1 MSGCFMVK
9 ERIVMEIVFLEAQR
23 YYWNLMKITYS
34 AEKRSRG
41 LCVREL
47 TICELVK
54 GKFLLHFVLFKIS
67 R

>member
-1 MSGCFMVK
+1 
-9 ERIVMEIVFLEAQR
+9 MEIVFLEAQR